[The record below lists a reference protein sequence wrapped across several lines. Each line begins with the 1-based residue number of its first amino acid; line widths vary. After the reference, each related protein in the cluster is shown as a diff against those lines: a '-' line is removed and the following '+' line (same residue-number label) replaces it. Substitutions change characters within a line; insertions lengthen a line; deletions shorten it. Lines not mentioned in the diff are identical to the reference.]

1 MPPALAV
8 GSPHSWNK
16 FNKLIRI
23 WVCKGRNHLDK
34 TTQELVEE
42 IRQLRNE
49 LKHMQEV
56 VNSLVNIV
64 MDFEEEEY
72 DAVPA
77 NQRFLD
83 MYN

>member
-1 MPPALAV
+1 M
-8 GSPHSWNK
+8 
-16 FNKLIRI
+16 
-23 WVCKGRNHLDK
+23 CKGRDSLDNK

-42 IRQLRNE
+42 IKQLRNE
-49 LKHMQEV
+49 LRHMREI

-64 MDFEEEEY
+64 MDYDEEEY
-72 DAVPA
+72 DVTPT

>member
-1 MPPALAV
+1 M
-8 GSPHSWNK
+8 
-16 FNKLIRI
+16 
-23 WVCKGRNHLDK
+23 DK
-34 TTQELVEE
+34 TNQELIEE
-42 IRQLRNE
+42 IRQLRTE

-64 MDFEEEEY
+64 MEMDDGQEEY
-72 DAVPA
+72 DAIPS

>member
-1 MPPALAV
+1 
-8 GSPHSWNK
+8 
-16 FNKLIRI
+16 
-23 WVCKGRNHLDK
+23 LDK
-34 TTQELVEE
+34 TNQELIDE
-42 IRQLRNE
+42 IRQLRTE

-64 MDFEEEEY
+64 MEMDDGPEEF
-72 DAVPA
+72 DTLPA

>member
-1 MPPALAV
+1 M
-8 GSPHSWNK
+8 
-16 FNKLIRI
+16 
-23 WVCKGRNHLDK
+23 DK
-34 TTQELVEE
+34 STQELVEE

-49 LKHMQEV
+49 LKHMQEI

-64 MDFEEEEY
+64 MDIDGGEDEY
-72 DAVPA
+72 DAIPN

>member
-1 MPPALAV
+1 M
-8 GSPHSWNK
+8 
-16 FNKLIRI
+16 
-23 WVCKGRNHLDK
+23 DEK

-42 IRQLRNE
+42 IRQLRTE
-49 LKHMQEV
+49 LKHMQEI

-64 MDFEEEEY
+64 MDFEEPEEEY
-72 DAVPA
+72 DVTPS

>member
-1 MPPALAV
+1 V
-8 GSPHSWNK
+8 DEDT
-16 FNKLIRI
+16 
-23 WVCKGRNHLDK
+23 VCKGRDSLDNK

-42 IRQLRNE
+42 IKQLRNE
-49 LKHMQEV
+49 LRHMREI

-64 MDFEEEEY
+64 MDYDEEEY
-72 DAVPA
+72 DVTPT

>member
-1 MPPALAV
+1 M
-8 GSPHSWNK
+8 
-16 FNKLIRI
+16 
-23 WVCKGRNHLDK
+23 DK

-42 IRQLRNE
+42 IRQLRTE
-49 LKHMQEV
+49 LKHMQEI

-64 MDFEEEEY
+64 MEFDGGEDEY
-72 DAVPA
+72 DDIPA

>member
-1 MPPALAV
+1 M
-8 GSPHSWNK
+8 
-16 FNKLIRI
+16 
-23 WVCKGRNHLDK
+23 KGRDDLDK

-49 LKHMQEV
+49 VKHMQEI

-64 MDFEEEEY
+64 MDFEEEEDY
-72 DAVPA
+72 GPTPSS
-77 NQRFLD
+77 QKFLD

>member
-1 MPPALAV
+1 
-8 GSPHSWNK
+8 
-16 FNKLIRI
+16 LIRI

>member
-1 MPPALAV
+1 M
-8 GSPHSWNK
+8 
-16 FNKLIRI
+16 
-23 WVCKGRNHLDK
+23 DK

-42 IRQLRNE
+42 LRQLRTE
-49 LKHMQEV
+49 LKHMQEI

-72 DAVPA
+72 DAIPV

>member
-1 MPPALAV
+1 
-8 GSPHSWNK
+8 
-16 FNKLIRI
+16 
-23 WVCKGRNHLDK
+23 LDK
-34 TTQELVEE
+34 TTKELVEE

-72 DAVPA
+72 DAVPT

>member
-1 MPPALAV
+1 MDEDT
-8 GSPHSWNK
+8 
-16 FNKLIRI
+16 
-23 WVCKGRNHLDK
+23 VCKGRDSLDNK

-42 IRQLRNE
+42 IKQLRNE
-49 LKHMQEV
+49 LRHMREI

-64 MDFEEEEY
+64 MDYDEEEY
-72 DAVPA
+72 DVTPT

>member
-1 MPPALAV
+1 
-8 GSPHSWNK
+8 
-16 FNKLIRI
+16 
-23 WVCKGRNHLDK
+23 LDK
-34 TTQELVEE
+34 TTQELIDE
-42 IRQLRNE
+42 IRQLRTE

-64 MDFEEEEY
+64 MEMDDGQEEY
-72 DAVPA
+72 DALPT

>member
-1 MPPALAV
+1 MD
-8 GSPHSWNK
+8 
-16 FNKLIRI
+16 
-23 WVCKGRNHLDK
+23 DK

-42 IRQLRNE
+42 IRQLRSE
-49 LKHMQEV
+49 LRHMREI

-64 MDFEEEEY
+64 MEFEEGEEY
-72 DAVPA
+72 DVVPS